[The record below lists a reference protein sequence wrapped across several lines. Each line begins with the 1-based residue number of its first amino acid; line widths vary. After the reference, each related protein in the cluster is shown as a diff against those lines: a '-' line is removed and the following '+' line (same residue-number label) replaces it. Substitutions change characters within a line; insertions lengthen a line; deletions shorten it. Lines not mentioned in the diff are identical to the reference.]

1 MMRPDLKVFK
11 AFLKAQDSLK
21 VYTPKDFVITSEK
34 EIKYIS
40 DLLELDLMTAEEME
54 IMRGFVVLYY
64 EHLRTGLSTDDR
76 LWLQYWNSMLSVT
89 AVIDYLGDRKD

>member
-21 VYTPKDFVITSEK
+21 VYTPKDFVITSEN

-40 DLLELDLMTAEEME
+40 DLLELDLMTVEEMR
-54 IMRGFVVLYY
+54 IMRSFVVLYY
-64 EHLRTGLSTDDR
+64 ENLRTGLSTDDR

-89 AVIDYLGDRKD
+89 AVIDYLGDKKD